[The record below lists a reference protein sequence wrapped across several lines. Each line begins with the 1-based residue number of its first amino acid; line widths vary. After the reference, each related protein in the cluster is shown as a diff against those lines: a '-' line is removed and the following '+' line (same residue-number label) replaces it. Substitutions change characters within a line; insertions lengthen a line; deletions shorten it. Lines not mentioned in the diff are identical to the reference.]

1 MTGAR
6 WSSLL
11 AMGVA
16 VAVLAGCGDS
26 GPKRYGVKG
35 TVSYKGKPIENGL
48 ISFVQPGTEAS
59 AGGASIT
66 DGKYEIPEAVGLPA
80 GEYEVIISVP
90 TGGPPPKGA
99 GDEPPGEG
107 AGEKETRETLPA
119 KYNSKTE
126 LKREVKAG
134 EQNEINFDLK

>member
-1 MTGAR
+1 MSQIG
-6 WSSLL
+6 LV
-11 AMGVA
+11 VA
-16 VAVLAGCGDS
+16 VVFLAGCGDS

-35 TVSYKGKPIENGL
+35 TVTYKGKPIENGL
-48 ISFVQPGTEAS
+48 ISFVLVGSEAS
-59 AGGASIT
+59 SGGAAIT
-66 DGKYEIPEAVGLPA
+66 GGKYELPEVAGLAA

-90 TGGPPPKGA
+90 TGGPPPKES
-99 GDEPPGEG
+99 GDEPPGTG

-134 EQNEINFDLK
+134 EQNEFNFDLK